1 MTNEKAIEAV
11 ARIVSRVMG
20 RDNYALAMQTAHE
33 IVYLL
38 NYEAAKPVA
47 EPVAWV
53 QREVLDELRRH
64 KDATATVAS
73 GLLKK
78 PFGNPVALYALSAP
92 ASNTENT
99 PASNT
104 ENTPKT

>member
-47 EPVAWV
+47 EALVGRGNTWEEAV
-53 QREVLDELRRH
+53 SN
-64 KDATATVAS
+64 AVAS
-73 GLLKK
+73 GK
-78 PFGNPVALYALSAP
+78 PAP
-92 ASNTENT
+92 RMFAS
-99 PASNT
+99 
-104 ENTPKT
+104 KDGG